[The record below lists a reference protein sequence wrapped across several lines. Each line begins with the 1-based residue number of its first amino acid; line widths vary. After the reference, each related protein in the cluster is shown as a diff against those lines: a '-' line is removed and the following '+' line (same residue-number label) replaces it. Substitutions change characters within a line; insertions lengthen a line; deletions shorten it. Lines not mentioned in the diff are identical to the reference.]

1 MRRLATALVCMCGFL
16 CAEGVWAQAIDKGKI
31 WDANR
36 GAVVKIHAFGTG
48 ANNSPKS
55 IDAGTGIFVSREGY
69 ILTALHVVG
78 KDEDWSKVGPDQMPD
93 RRVEV
98 TLLNHAGSPHVI
110 SRNAY
115 VKIIPGVDLALLRV
129 DGYCFQYAKLAAQ
142 RPSGFPTLVAIVWG
156 ADTVPHPTSAD
167 LTETTDV
174 SLSGDKLTLDRI
186 AAPGGYSGSPLFN
199 AAGEVVGVLDNR
211 LGDFRALAIP
221 STEAITSVQAIT
233 SVPVT
238 NTDPNPCGP
247 VPPVPDSAGYQ
258 AVKPATPPPSP
269 RVDLLQALLGW
280 WRAPDN
286 LWLQFEKANTDSG
299 LRVREFSTSGGSV
312 LYNHVDVTLEA
323 NEIGI
328 LIHYRAGFDPYQ
340 TARQAR
346 QQGREKTDPY
356 YRLKFDGE
364 SLSGSLG

>member
-1 MRRLATALVCMCGFL
+1 MRRLATALVCTCGFL
-16 CAEGVWAQAIDKGKI
+16 YAEGAWAQAVDKGKI

-36 GAVVKIHAFGTG
+36 GAVVKIHTFGTG

-78 KDEDWSKVGPDQMPD
+78 KDEDWSKVGPDHMPD
-93 RRVEV
+93 RHVEV

-129 DGYCFQYAKLAAQ
+129 DGHCFQYAKLAAQ

-167 LTETTDV
+167 LTEMTDV

-186 AAPGGYSGSPLFN
+186 AAAGGYSGSPLFN

-238 NTDPNPCGP
+238 NTDSNSCGP
-247 VPPVPDSAGYQ
+247 VPPVPDSLSIFYRLAGVEFGDPKDTVNSRFPHGTFDYHNNE
-258 AVKPATPPPSP
+258 
-269 RVDLLQALLGW
+269 LLFYYRYKYAS
-280 WRAPDN
+280 
-286 LWLQFEKANTDSG
+286 FEKRMGAPQ
-299 LRVREFSTSGGSV
+299 
-312 LYNHVDVTLEA
+312 
-323 NEIGI
+323 I
-328 LIHYRAGFDPYQ
+328 L
-340 TARQAR
+340 ARSC
-346 QQGREKTDPY
+346 
-356 YRLKFDGE
+356 
-364 SLSGSLG
+364 SLTEW